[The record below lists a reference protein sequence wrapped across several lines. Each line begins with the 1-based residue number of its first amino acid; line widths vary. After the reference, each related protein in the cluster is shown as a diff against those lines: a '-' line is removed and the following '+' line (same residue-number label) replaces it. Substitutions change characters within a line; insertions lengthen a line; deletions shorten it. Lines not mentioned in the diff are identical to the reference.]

1 VYPQF
6 LQYKALIQAS
16 EIADRMQYPAYIIGG
31 YVRDCFLGRTCK
43 DFDIVVVG
51 DGIEFAKEL
60 ARALNKKNAINIFK
74 TYGTAQIKYE
84 EMDIEIVGARRE
96 SYNPESRNPMVNPGT
111 LDDDQNRRDFT
122 INALALSL
130 NKEDFGALL
139 DPFDGMKDLEN
150 KIIRTPLEPGITFSD
165 DPLRMMRAIR
175 FASQLE
181 FTIHPETFSGIQAH
195 AERIRIISSE
205 RISEELN
212 QIILSRKPSAGFKL
226 LDEAGLLRIIF
237 PDFCNLKGVEVIEGK
252 GHKDNFY
259 HTLEVLDNI
268 SEFTDDLWLRWAAI
282 LHDIA
287 KPATKKFEP
296 GEGWTFHNHEFKGS
310 KMVKRIFSTMKLPL
324 NEKMRYVE
332 KLVLLHLRPIA
343 LTKENIT
350 DSAIRRLIFDAG
362 EVLDDLMILVRADIT
377 SKNEYKKKRYLEN
390 YIIVEEKIKE
400 VEAKDHIR
408 NWQPPIT
415 GELIMQTFHLKP
427 GKEVGVIKT
436 AIREAILDG
445 KISNNYEEAFDL
457 MMEEGRKL
465 GLVSNIIRDN
475 Y

>member
-1 VYPQF
+1 VYPQY
-6 LQYKALIQAS
+6 LQHKVFKVAS
-16 EIADRMQYPAYIIGG
+16 EVAEKMQYPAYVIGG
-31 YVRDCFLGRTCK
+31 YVRDCFLERTCK

-51 DGIEFAKEL
+51 DGILYAQQLAK
-60 ARALNKKNAINIFK
+60 ALNKNNAISIFK
-74 TYGTAQIKYE
+74 TYGTAQIKY
-84 EMDIEIVGARRE
+84 DDVDVEIVGARKE
-96 SYNPESRNPMVNPGT
+96 SYNLNSRNPLVDAGT
-111 LDDDQNRRDFT
+111 LIDDQDRRDFT

-130 NKEDFGALL
+130 NKNDFGALL
-139 DPFDGMKDLEN
+139 DPFEGMKDLEN
-150 KIIRTPLEPGITFSD
+150 KIIRTPLNPDITFSD
-165 DPLRMMRAIR
+165 DPLRMMRALR
-175 FASQLE
+175 FASQLQFIISE
-181 FTIHPETFSGIQAH
+181 ETFAGIKRN
-195 AERIRIISSE
+195 AERIKIISGE
-205 RISEELN
+205 RISDELN
-212 QIILSRKPSAGFKL
+212 KIILSKKPSVGFKL
-226 LDEAGLLRIIF
+226 LDEAGLLQLIF
-237 PDFCNLKGVEVIEGK
+237 PDFCNLKGVEIVEGK

-296 GEGWTFHNHEFKGS
+296 GEGWTFHGHEFKGS
-310 KMVKRIFSTMKLPL
+310 KMVKRIFTTMKLPL

-362 EVLDDLMILVRADIT
+362 DVLEDLMMLVRADIT

-400 VEAKDHIR
+400 VEEKDHIR
-408 NWQPPIT
+408 NWQPPVS
-415 GELIMQTFHLKP
+415 GELIMQTFNLPP
-427 GKEVGVIKT
+427 GREVGLIKT

-445 KISNNYEEAFDL
+445 KISNNYDEAFNL
-457 MMEEGRKL
+457 MLEEGKKL
-465 GLVSNIIRDN
+465 GLNTITN
-475 Y
+475 